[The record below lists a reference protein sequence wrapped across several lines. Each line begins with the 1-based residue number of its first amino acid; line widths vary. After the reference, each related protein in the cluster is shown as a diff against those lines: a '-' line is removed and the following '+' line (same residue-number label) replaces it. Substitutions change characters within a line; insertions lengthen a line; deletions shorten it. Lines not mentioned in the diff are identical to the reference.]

1 MSKKGRGIF
10 LVYVDI
16 DAQHDKE
23 FNDWFNSEHLPELLA
38 VPGILSAAR
47 YVAVKGGPTYLACY
61 CRCRP
66 GISDQGS
73 ALPGPF
79 GTDQLLV
86 ELPLLRFS
94 LRSALCCTNMASAA
108 ARCLAA
114 LVSLLRRS
122 HSSDAWRLTFDLLKW
137 GFT

>member
-108 ARCLAA
+108 ARYSPTESAA
-114 LVSLLRRS
+114 ITATHRATSAEMRFSRS
-122 HSSDAWRLTFDLLKW
+122 AEMEL
-137 GFT
+137 